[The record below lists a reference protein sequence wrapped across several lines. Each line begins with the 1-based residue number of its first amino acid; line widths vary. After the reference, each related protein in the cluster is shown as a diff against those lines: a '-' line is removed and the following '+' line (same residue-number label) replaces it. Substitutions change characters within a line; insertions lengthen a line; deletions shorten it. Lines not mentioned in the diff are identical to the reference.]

1 MTSLKIDNNINII
14 YYDVFSFGLDGQIGS
29 YRIEFE
35 ENKNEKI
42 DEIQKED
49 FYIDNNNIN
58 THRNNLILENNNNNI
73 NIKKFKMKKSIL
85 IEDDNN
91 NEIENIHFIYLNK
104 VFNFPIIDFFFIDE
118 DKGLLLGRNNF
129 SYTYMNII
137 LFRKMLMNIVKKI
150 STTKKIV
157 FKTLKN

>member
-1 MTSLKIDNNINII
+1 MKKLMKFKKKIFI
-14 YYDVFSFGLDGQIGS
+14 
-29 YRIEFE
+29 
-35 ENKNEKI
+35 
-42 DEIQKED
+42 
-49 FYIDNNNIN
+49 
-58 THRNNLILENNNNNI
+58 LILENNNNNI

-129 SYTYMNII
+129 SYTYMSII
-137 LFRKMLMNIVKKI
+137 LFRKNVDEYCEEDINDEKDSFQNIKKLNSFI
-150 STTKKIV
+150 THKMDELNKKSIKTKSS
-157 FKTLKN
+157 